1 MFRRVIAP
9 KFDTKECAK
18 MKRWTRMLAI
28 LLSLMMLLSL
38 SACGEKPA
46 DPLVRELLGDE
57 TMAIVQKDYPSP
69 LEYYRAVEQRRAQEL
84 MSIGN
89 LAAFTTPYASGFSQ
103 ADMTVRLDQSALSQD
118 LLDLVTESV
127 GFDLSWFKSLGIGFT
142 MGQKETLGQAN
153 IVLRLNDT
161 DLIDLTGILDR
172 DAGKLYLSVP
182 LLNAEWMGLDL
193 EELAV
198 AGGGALADA
207 GELASAMNFTPEEL
221 SALVTR
227 YHELLLNSV
236 EKVDVAEGSV
246 TAGGIENKCSIASVK
261 LEGEDLLRV
270 AKVFVD
276 AAAEDP
282 TVEKLVFCYEYS
294 SGAFTDSFAYFH
306 EHYLDLIAQAREKLE
321 NTTPADMNN
330 AAVAMEVYIDAKGEI
345 LGRRLDLQEE
355 GESKFLLSYLTARD
369 GDKLGLEAEFASA
382 DEESAKISGSGT
394 LTQEGKLDGSFLI
407 SAADPAAESDGLLP
421 IFTANVDGT
430 LGKEGFLGDLEL
442 IPTPEVL
449 DKLVTSLEDS
459 PAELLDLVRSLTL
472 FVSNNS
478 APGKLDLRYSI
489 RTAGKDLLTVSA
501 TGSAAEPFAITVP
514 EDAVDPNTWASSLGF
529 ATIST
534 ILNKLMEA
542 GVPSSLINGLM
553 G

>member
-1 MFRRVIAP
+1 
-9 KFDTKECAK
+9 

-89 LAAFTTPYASGFSQ
+89 LAAFTTPYASGFAQ

-118 LLDLVTESV
+118 LLDLITESV
-127 GFDLSWFKSLGIGFT
+127 GMDLSWFKSLGIGFT
-142 MGQKETLGQAN
+142 IGREETLGQTN

-321 NTTPADMNN
+321 NTAPADMNN
-330 AAVAMEVYIDAKGEI
+330 AAVAMDVYIDAKGEI
-345 LGRRLDLQEE
+345 LGRRLDLQEA

-369 GDKLGLEAEFASA
+369 GDKLGLEAEFSSV

-394 LTQEGKLDGSFLI
+394 FTQEGKLDGSFLI
-407 SAADPAAESDGLLP
+407 SAADPAAESNGLLP

-449 DKLVTSLEDS
+449 DKLVTSLEGS
-459 PAELLDLVRSLTL
+459 PAELQNLVRNFTF
-472 FVSNNS
+472 FVSNRS
-478 APGKLDLRYSI
+478 SQGKLDLRYVV
-489 RTAGKDLLTVSA
+489 RTEGKDLLTVSA

-514 EDAVDPNTWASSLGF
+514 EDAVDPSTWASSLGF

>member
-1 MFRRVIAP
+1 M
-9 KFDTKECAK
+9 
-18 MKRWTRMLAI
+18 
-28 LLSLMMLLSL
+28 
-38 SACGEKPA
+38 
-46 DPLVRELLGDE
+46 
-57 TMAIVQKDYPSP
+57 
-69 LEYYRAVEQRRAQEL
+69 
-84 MSIGN
+84 
-89 LAAFTTPYASGFSQ
+89 
-103 ADMTVRLDQSALSQD
+103 
-118 LLDLVTESV
+118 
-127 GFDLSWFKSLGIGFT
+127 
-142 MGQKETLGQAN
+142 
-153 IVLRLNDT
+153 
-161 DLIDLTGILDR
+161 
-172 DAGKLYLSVP
+172 
-182 LLNAEWMGLDL
+182 NAEWMGLDL

-306 EHYLDLIAQAREKLE
+306 EHDLDLIAQAREKLE
-321 NTTPADMNN
+321 NTAPADMNN
-330 AAVAMEVYIDAKGEI
+330 AAVAMDVYIDAKGEI
-345 LGRRLDLQEE
+345 LGRRLDLQEA

-369 GDKLGLEAEFASA
+369 GDKLGLEAEFSSV

-394 LTQEGKLDGSFLI
+394 FTQEGKLDGSFLI
-407 SAADPAAESDGLLP
+407 SAADPAAESNGLLP

-449 DKLVTSLEDS
+449 DKLVTSLEGS
-459 PAELLDLVRSLTL
+459 PAELQNLVRNFTF
-472 FVSNNS
+472 FVSNRS
-478 APGKLDLRYSI
+478 SQGKLDLRYVV
-489 RTAGKDLLTVSA
+489 RTEGKDLLTVSA

-514 EDAVDPNTWASSLGF
+514 EDAVDPSTWASSLGF

>member
-1 MFRRVIAP
+1 M
-9 KFDTKECAK
+9 

-38 SACGEKPA
+38 TACGEKPA
-46 DPLVRELLGDE
+46 DPLVRELLGEE

-69 LEYYRAVEQRRAQEL
+69 LEYYRAVELRRAAEL
-84 MSIGN
+84 MSIGD
-89 LAAFTTPYASGFSQ
+89 LARFTAPFEGGFAQ
-103 ADMTVRLDQSALSQD
+103 ADVLLSLDQSALSQD
-118 LLDLVTESV
+118 LRDRVTEQL

-142 MGQKETLGQAN
+142 AGREEKLGQAN
-153 IVLRLNDT
+153 ITLRLNDT
-161 DLIDLTGILDR
+161 DLIDLNGIVDR

-182 LLNAEWMGLDL
+182 LLNADWMGLDL
-193 EELAV
+193 EDLAV

-221 SALVTR
+221 SDLVTR

-236 EKVDVAEGSV
+236 EKVDITEGSV
-246 TAGGIENKCSIASVK
+246 TAGELENKCSIASVK

-330 AAVAMEVYIDAKGEI
+330 AAVAMDVYIDAKGEI
-345 LGRRLDLQEE
+345 LGRRLDLQEA
-355 GESKFLLSYLTARD
+355 GESRFLFSYLTARD
-369 GDKLGLEAEFASA
+369 GDKLGLEAELGSA
-382 DEESAKISGSGT
+382 DEEAVKLSGSGT
-394 LTQEGKLDGSFLI
+394 FTQEGKLNGSFLI
-407 SAADPAAESDGLLP
+407 SAADPDAESAELLP
-421 IFTANVDGT
+421 FFTANVDGT
-430 LGKEGFLGDLEL
+430 LGKDGFLGNAEL
-442 IPTPEVL
+442 IPTPEAL
-449 DKLVTSLEDS
+449 DKACAALEGS

-478 APGKLDLRYSI
+478 APGKLDLRYI
-489 RTAGKDLLTVSA
+489 LRTEGKDLLTVSA

-514 EDAVDPNTWASSLGF
+514 EDTVDPSTWAGSLGLG
-529 ATIST
+529 TIGT
-534 ILNKLMEA
+534 ILNKLSEA
-542 GVPSSLINGLM
+542 GVPSSIFNGLL

>member
-1 MFRRVIAP
+1 
-9 KFDTKECAK
+9 

-46 DPLVRELLGDE
+46 DPLVRELLGEE

-84 MSIGN
+84 MSIGD
-89 LAAFTTPYASGFSQ
+89 LARFTAPFEGGFAQ
-103 ADMTVRLDQSALSQD
+103 ADVLLSLDQSALSQD
-118 LLDLVTESV
+118 LRDRVTEQL

-142 MGQKETLGQAN
+142 AGREEKLGQAN
-153 IVLRLNDT
+153 ITLRLNDT
-161 DLIDLTGILDR
+161 DLIDLNGIVDR

-182 LLNAEWMGLDL
+182 LLNADWMGLDL
-193 EELAV
+193 EDLVV

-236 EKVDVAEGSV
+236 EKVDITEGSV
-246 TAGGIENKCSIASVK
+246 TAGELENKCSIASVK

-306 EHYLDLIAQAREKLE
+306 EHYLDL
-321 NTTPADMNN
+321 
-330 AAVAMEVYIDAKGEI
+330 
-345 LGRRLDLQEE
+345 QEA
-355 GESKFLLSYLTARD
+355 GESRFLFSYLTARD
-369 GDKLGLEAEFASA
+369 GDKLGLEAELGSA
-382 DEESAKISGSGT
+382 DEEAVKLSGSGT
-394 LTQEGKLDGSFLI
+394 FTQEGKLNGSFLI
-407 SAADPAAESDGLLP
+407 SAADPDAESAELLP
-421 IFTANVDGT
+421 FFTANVDGT
-430 LGKEGFLGDLEL
+430 LGKDGFLGNAEL
-442 IPTPEVL
+442 IPTPEAL
-449 DKLVTSLEDS
+449 DKACAALEGS

-478 APGKLDLRYSI
+478 APGKLDLRYI
-489 RTAGKDLLTVSA
+489 LRTAGKDLLTVSA

-514 EDAVDPNTWASSLGF
+514 EDTVDPSTWAGSLGLG
-529 ATIST
+529 TIGT
-534 ILNKLMEA
+534 ILNKLSEA
-542 GVPSSLINGLM
+542 GVPSSIFNGLL

>member
-1 MFRRVIAP
+1 
-9 KFDTKECAK
+9 

-38 SACGEKPA
+38 TACGEKPA

-89 LAAFTTPYASGFSQ
+89 LAAFTTPYASGFAQ

-118 LLDLVTESV
+118 LLDRVTEQL

-142 MGQKETLGQAN
+142 AGREENLGQAN

-172 DAGKLYLSVP
+172 DTGKLYLSVP

-193 EELAV
+193 EELTV
-198 AGGGALADA
+198 AGGGALADVE
-207 GELASAMNFTPEEL
+207 ELASAMNFTPEEL
-221 SALVTR
+221 SDLVTR

-236 EKVDVAEGSV
+236 EKVDITEGSV
-246 TAGGIENKCSIASVK
+246 TAGGIANKCSIASVK

-270 AKVFVD
+270 AKIFVD

-282 TVEKLVFCYEYS
+282 TVEKLVCYFWAV
-294 SGAFTDSFAYFH
+294 SGDASGSPEELHARFT
-306 EHYLDLIAQAREKLE
+306 DLIAQAREKLE
-321 NTTPADMNN
+321 NTTPADINN
-330 AAVAMEVYIDAKGEI
+330 SAVAMDVYIDAKGEI
-345 LGRRLDLQEE
+345 LGRRMDLQEE
-355 GESKFLLSYLTARD
+355 GESRFLFSYLTARD
-369 GDKLGLEAEFASA
+369 GDNLGLEAEFSSA

-394 LTQEGKLDGSFLI
+394 FTQEGKLNGSFLI
-407 SAADPAAESDGLLP
+407 SAADPDAESAELLP
-421 IFTANVDGT
+421 FFTANVDGT
-430 LGKEGFLGDLEL
+430 LGKDGFLGNTEL
-442 IPTPEVL
+442 IPTKDLL
-449 DKLVTSLEDS
+449 DKACAALEGS

-478 APGKLDLRYSI
+478 APGKLDLRYI
-489 RTAGKDLLTVSA
+489 LRTAGKDLLTVSA

-514 EDAVDPNTWASSLGF
+514 EDTVDPSTWASSLGYS
-529 ATIST
+529 A
-534 ILNKLMEA
+534 ILDIINKLMEA
-542 GVPSSLINGLM
+542 GMPSSILNGIM